1 MKSIIY
7 LTLACWACAL
17 STVSC
22 SSDNWNE
29 QDIIFADKFAHL
41 FNNYE
46 DYLHYVQEGDSI
58 VLHTINPCT
67 WGGIEAAREGYP
79 HFCYDD
85 SNEIAY
91 FSEPQP
97 WDIVKTYNIKFIP
110 QPEDSGAFAHFH
122 WLAIAH
128 PNDCTLVV
136 KVDTAIHDT
145 IGVIGYQPT
154 LIETENTRDC
164 LCFDVI
170 LFKRQKKTQP

>member
-1 MKSIIY
+1 MNRIIY
-7 LTLACWACAL
+7 LTLACCACVL
-17 STVSC
+17 SIVSC
-22 SSDNWNE
+22 SSDKKEHINIDGE
-29 QDIIFADKFAHL
+29 KFTHII
-41 FNNYE
+41 NYE
-46 DYLHYVQEGDSI
+46 DHLHYVQEGDSI
-58 VLHTINPCT
+58 ILHTINPCT
-67 WGGIEAAREGYP
+67 WGGIEAAREGDP
-79 HFCYDD
+79 HFCYND

-91 FSEPQP
+91 FCEPQP

-145 IGVIGYQPT
+145 IGVIGYHPT
-154 LIETENTRDC
+154 LIETENTRGC